1 MIYRR
6 IASVAMTAGVLLFAG
21 TAVSQAG
28 GPGFAG
34 AASAPPLGV
43 QGGFRGPLRGDHQA
57 MLPPS
62 IRGSA
67 RRAVREPRPNQSFSP
82 KPGAA
87 VGTSSQTKP
96 EDTLQIP
103 PAGAPAAEAIS
114 LPGPAVASYAA
125 SYCATPRGACKLAER
140 QIVADKCWCVT
151 RAGQY
156 VNGTVEHASIGYA
169 AY

>member
-1 MIYRR
+1 
-6 IASVAMTAGVLLFAG
+6 MTAGVLLFTG
-21 TAVSQAG
+21 TAFAQAR

-34 AASAPPLGV
+34 AASATPVGV
-43 QGGFRGPLRGDHQA
+43 QGRFRGPLRGDQQA
-57 MLPPS
+57 VLAPS
-62 IRGSA
+62 IRESA

-82 KPGAA
+82 RRGAA
-87 VGTSSQTKP
+87 AGASSQTKP

-114 LPGPAVASYAA
+114 LPGPTVASYAA

-140 QIVADKCWCVT
+140 QIVGDKCWCVT

-156 VNGTVEHASIGYA
+156 VNGMAAHPSIGYA
-169 AY
+169 GY